1 MMAYCLE
8 FPPWEEVHARRLQ
21 ESAEDFAE
29 LLTAHAHVSD
39 AKVARSAFAIRVAV
53 HAPALARTRP
63 ANVELIGD
71 VVRAWQ
77 GVAKAAAAS
86 RAMAVRAEQRLAQQ
100 QQLDEELRRKIVACS
115 EGTCK
120 YIKTYSQ
127 WLHPCL
133 TGVANLRAGADR

>member
-1 MMAYCLE
+1 MMAYRLE

-29 LLTAHAHVSD
+29 LLTAHAHASD
-39 AKVARSAFAIRVAV
+39 AKVARSAFAIRVAL

-63 ANVELIGD
+63 ANVELMND
-71 VVRAWQ
+71 VVRAWR

-86 RAMAVRAEQRLAQQ
+86 RAMAVQRAEQRLAQQ

-120 YIKTYSQ
+120 
-127 WLHPCL
+127 
-133 TGVANLRAGADR
+133 